1 MGYGKRMKKVF
12 FWLKRTA
19 IGLAGAVLVSI
30 PAGIWLWQD
39 RGSIEDI
46 DLRIAETTRVD
57 TNTVTATWLG
67 TTTLLFDD
75 GETQILIDG
84 FISRPNILDIIFH
97 QPLAPD
103 AANIN
108 YAMDEFRMRRLAAI
122 IPVHSHH
129 HHAMDVGAIA
139 NRSSASI
146 IATNS
151 TIKIVRN
158 FGVPDDQIIFAS
170 NDDSLRFG
178 KFTVTL
184 ITSRS
189 APNSFDD
196 NDLLATFIPDSLRQ
210 SVACTRWHKTDSW
223 SILISHPNGTTLVQG
238 STNFIEGALAKTKT
252 DVVMLGVAGLNNKS
266 LQYAKD
272 YWQQV
277 VGQTRAKRVYVIHH
291 DDFTQPFGQTKLF
304 PNVLDD
310 VVATVQFLNEFARTG
325 EEQINIQLPSFGQ
338 RLVLY

>member
-1 MGYGKRMKKVF
+1 MGYGKRMKKML

-39 RGSIEDI
+39 RDSIEDI

-57 TNTVTATWLG
+57 TNTVTVTWLG

-97 QPLAPD
+97 QPLTSD

-108 YAMDEFRMRRLAAI
+108 YAMDEFKMRRLAAI

-151 TIKIVRN
+151 TINIVRN

-170 NDDSLRFG
+170 NDNSLSYG

-184 ITSRS
+184 INSRS
-189 APNSFDD
+189 VPDSFDD
-196 NDLLATFIPDSLRQ
+196 NYLFTTFIPDSLQQ
-210 SVACTRWHKTDSW
+210 SVACTRWHEAGSW

-238 STNFIEGALAKTKT
+238 STNFIEGALAKTT
-252 DVVMLGVAGLNNKS
+252 IDVVMLGIAGLNNKS
-266 LQYAKD
+266 PQYAKD
-272 YWQQV
+272 YWQQIV
-277 VGQTRAKRVYVIHH
+277 EQTRAKRVYVIHH

-310 VVATVQFLNEFARTG
+310 VVATVRLLNEFAKTG
-325 EEQINIQLPSFGQ
+325 EEQIDIQLPSFGQ